1 MGKRLFVAI
10 DLTDKANRALNEY
23 AEVLRDVR
31 WYEPSR
37 YHLTLKF
44 IGDTETSDYVAIES
58 SLEQIAHAPFSL
70 TIDKMGYFP
79 LNRHPRV
86 IWAGFEYCESLHQ
99 LHDKVEDTLAELGIE
114 KESRDYKPHVTL
126 GKNKGV
132 PRSRVASFID
142 KRSDIYIPD
151 IPVDS
156 FILYSSELT
165 PEGAIHRREKIYP
178 LTE

>member
-1 MGKRLFVAI
+1 MSKRLFVAI
-10 DLTDKANRALNEY
+10 DLPDTTNRALHEY

-31 WYEPSR
+31 WYKPSR

-44 IGDTETSDYVAIES
+44 IGDTDMSDYAAIEE
-58 SLEQIAHAPFSL
+58 SLGKISHAPFRL
-70 TIDKMGYFP
+70 TIDKLGYFP
-79 LNRHPRV
+79 PDRHPRV
-86 IWAGFEYCESLHQ
+86 IWAGFEYCESLHHLQ
-99 LHDKVEDTLAELGIE
+99 QKVEETLAELDIE
-114 KESRDYKPHVTL
+114 KESREYIPHVTL

-132 PRSRVASFID
+132 PRTRVESFLD

-165 PEGAIHRREKIYP
+165 PEGAVHTREKIYQ

>member
-10 DLTDKANRALNEY
+10 DLPDTTNRALNEF

-44 IGDTETSDYVAIES
+44 IGDTNTSDYSAIKEA
-58 SLEQIAHAPFSL
+58 LEQISHSPFSL
-70 TIDKMGYFP
+70 TIDRMGYFP
-79 LNRHPRV
+79 PNRHPRV
-86 IWAGFEYCESLHQ
+86 IWAGFEYSEP
-99 LHDKVEDTLAELGIE
+99 LHDLHHKVEETLTELGIE
-114 KESRDYKPHVTL
+114 KESRDYTPHITL

-132 PRSRVASFID
+132 PRTRVETFLD

-165 PEGAIHRREKIYP
+165 PEGAIHTREKIYQ